1 MTLDDFNRYIGEVQR
16 RWPLPLWLPR
26 SFRTADDWNQ
36 WSSHDVRPRA
46 RNDQEAQ
53 LENVLCHRHAVVL
66 GDAGS
71 GKSIVARKAIELAA
85 QQGLIPIF
93 LPLAAYAGDLS
104 TLIRQHSSDEVLR
117 ATGIEGTPTHRLYI
131 FDGYDEVAVGRFNDL
146 VGEINAL
153 AQGEPDSRHCQRKLA

>member
-1 MTLDDFNRYIGEVQR
+1 MAATPLASAQLQNRGRLEPMVFSR
-16 RWPLPLWLPR
+16 RTP
-26 SFRTADDWNQ
+26 SCQ
-36 WSSHDVRPRA
+36 KRPG
-46 RNDQEAQ
+46 NS

-93 LPLAAYAGDLS
+93 LPLAAYAGNLS